1 MEKEKAVLIY
11 MAKPSYGGWVSF
23 TIHLSKKYNFLL
35 YKLGKRTEQ
44 LKNGEKRLRDYGYG
58 VNYQNI
64 NIDDLLKIHKNLLIT
79 AIDKNYYQY
88 LDLFPDN
95 TKIVIHDPT
104 EIKGKSC
111 QKVIDNLP
119 RFKVF
124 TIRKTVQKYLM
135 NTYGINSYF
144 LEHPFFEY
152 SKSTI
157 NYEQK
162 NNITAISRIDFDKH
176 TELILYAN
184 NLLKDKKI
192 DIYGAKNDLYVYHHI
207 NKKLHLEKI
216 FENTYKGTFKKSF
229 VDLDNILSKTKIVVD
244 LSAIKYD
251 GGGSQY
257 TFLEAIYQDCVL
269 ILNNKWVENIADSPF
284 LHNYNCL
291 LIKNE
296 EELKEMIISDKIN
309 FKKICNNAKKL
320 LEPHIKVEWD
330 KFL

>member
-1 MEKEKAVLIY
+1 MAREEEKTVLIY
-11 MAKPSYGGWVSF
+11 MAKPCYGGWVSF
-23 TIHLSKKYNFLL
+23 TAHLSKKYNFDL
-35 YKLGKRTEQ
+35 YKLGKRTE
-44 LKNGEKRLRDYGYG
+44 KRLRDFGYN

-64 NIDDLLKIHKNLLIT
+64 HIENLLGLHHNLLIT

-88 LDLFPDN
+88 LDFLPDN

-124 TIRKTVQKYLM
+124 TIRKTVQEYLLRTF
-135 NTYGINSYF
+135 NISSTF

-184 NLLKDKKI
+184 KLLKDKKI

-207 NKKLHLEKI
+207 QKKLQLEEI
-216 FENTYKGTFKKSF
+216 FKNSYKGTFKKSF
-229 VDLDNILSKTKIVVD
+229 VDLDNILSTTKIVVD
-244 LSAIKYD
+244 LSAIKND

-257 TFLEAIYQDCVL
+257 TFLEAIYQDCILVL
-269 ILNNKWVENIADSPF
+269 NSKWVENINSPF
-284 LHNYNCL
+284 VHKVNCL
-291 LIKNE
+291 LIKDE
-296 EELKEMIISDKIN
+296 QELVELIETIVSCSKDIDLNLIST
-309 FKKICNNAKKL
+309 NAKKL
-320 LEPHIKVEWD
+320 LEPHIKVDWNL
-330 KFL
+330 F